1 MTVLTQASQQWAS
14 RPADERFCSLDEL
27 LAHTKSQ
34 RERSISRVMPN
45 RALMAAPVEGDT
57 TRRSLVVLDRK
68 SETPTNPSHFAFG
81 QLASKLGIPA
91 GYLRTLPADLA
102 ADCVNYGLA
111 KTDVEEL
118 GVLLRSNEADG
129 VIPDLSAVTGPNYG
143 RIWNSDI
150 VEAMRKAFGDGVTG
164 AWKVPGEFGVDVP
177 VTKANTTLYAG
188 DRDMFVFLADEKN
201 RIEVPNR
208 RNGETGSL
216 ARGIFAWNSEVG
228 SATFGLA
235 AFTFDYVCMNR
246 MVWGVDQFSEVRIR
260 HTSGAPDRWLEQ
272 LRPAIQRYSD
282 ASAVGL
288 QEAIAEAQKQKLED
302 RVDDFLAKRFTKS
315 QAKAISLA
323 HMAEEG
329 RPIETVWDITVG
341 ATAYA
346 RTIEFQD
353 ERVEIERKAGDY
365 MKFAA

>member
-1 MTVLTQASQQWAS
+1 MTVLTQASRQWAM

-27 LAHTKSQ
+27 LAHTKNQ
-34 RERSISRVMPN
+34 RDKSISRVMPN

-57 TRRSLVVLDRK
+57 ARKSLVVLDRK
-68 SETPTNPSHFAFG
+68 TETPTNPSHFAFG

-111 KTDVEEL
+111 KADVEEMGL
-118 GVLLRSNEADG
+118 LLRSNADVG
-129 VIPDLSAVTGPNYG
+129 VIPDLAAVTGPNYG
-143 RIWNSDI
+143 RIWNSEI

-188 DRDMFVFLADEKN
+188 DRDCFMFLADEKN

-208 RNGETGSL
+208 RAGQPGSL
-216 ARGIFAWNSEVG
+216 ARGVFVWNSEVG
-228 SATFGLA
+228 SSTFGMS
-235 AFTFDYVCMNR
+235 AFTFDYVCSNR
-246 MVWGVDQFSEVRIR
+246 MVWSIGEFSEVRIR

-272 LRPAIQRYSD
+272 LRPAIQQYSD
-282 ASAVGL
+282 ASAINL
-288 QEAIAEAQKQKLED
+288 QTAIATAQKQKLED

-323 HMAEEG
+323 HEVEEG

-346 RTIEFQD
+346 RSIEFQD

>member
-1 MTVLTQASQQWAS
+1 MTVLTQASRQWAT
-14 RPADERFCSLDEL
+14 RPADERFASLDEL

-45 RALMAAPVEGDT
+45 RALMAAPVEND
-57 TRRSLVVLDRK
+57 TRRQSLVILDRK
-68 SETPTNPSHFAFG
+68 TEAPVNPSHFAFG

-91 GYLRTLPADLA
+91 GYLRTLPSDLA

-111 KTDVEEL
+111 KADVEEL
-118 GVLLRSNEADG
+118 GVMLRSNEALG
-129 VIPDLSAVTGPNYG
+129 VIPDLAAVTGPNYG

-150 VEAMRKAFGDGVTG
+150 VAAMCKAFGDGVTG
-164 AWKVPGEFGVDVP
+164 AWKVPGEFGKDVP
-177 VTKANTTLYAG
+177 ITKANTTLYAG

-208 RNGETGSL
+208 RDGQPGSL

-246 MVWGVDQFSEVRIR
+246 MVWGVDQFSEVRVR

-282 ASAVGL
+282 ASAIGL
-288 QEAIAEAQKQKLED
+288 QEAIAAAQKQKLED
-302 RVDDFLAKRFTKS
+302 RVNEFLAKRFTKS

-346 RTIEFQD
+346 RSIEFQD

-365 MKFAA
+365 MKLAA